1 MCVFHPYLE
10 GEVEFLFFQECI
22 VKMKG
27 IPKTHWFISDF
38 LKSMETESQNSP
50 LFFTNLELI
59 QHQTNSIM
67 RKNVEHK
74 VIEKNFGTSYSC
86 WTYSQGSTDCFNTL
100 SSLLVTLQQGNTTNG
115 FWKMENQHYMHHFTS
130 FIYSQREGMWYLLS
144 AYYVQG
150 CVDF

>member
-1 MCVFHPYLE
+1 MVFALRSYFLSYSNFDLRVGANNLACFKQWVNSGQLQRVQSDFNGNTFMCVFHPYLE

-86 WTYSQGSTDCFNTL
+86 
-100 SSLLVTLQQGNTTNG
+100 
-115 FWKMENQHYMHHFTS
+115 
-130 FIYSQREGMWYLLS
+130 
-144 AYYVQG
+144 
-150 CVDF
+150 